1 MASKYLQH
9 FPIPAGFQQLLADLT
24 RDILKDQPA
33 NIVEYAANYFQSLEQ
48 GSKSTKII
56 DSNIK

>member
-33 NIVEYAANYFQSLEQ
+33 NIVEYAANYF
-48 GSKSTKII
+48 
-56 DSNIK
+56 